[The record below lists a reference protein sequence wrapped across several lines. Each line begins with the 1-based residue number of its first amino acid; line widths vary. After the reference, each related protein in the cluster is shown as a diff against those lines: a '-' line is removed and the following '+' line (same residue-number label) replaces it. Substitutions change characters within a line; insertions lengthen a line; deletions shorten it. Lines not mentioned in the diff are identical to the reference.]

1 MVTAVERDKALQ
13 VGLKDKEWRKIFDGK
28 SGMNEVYYE
37 IITRT
42 PSEVFRRV
50 ITRMVAAT
58 VDESV
63 FVLTENGDTGT
74 VMYDQLCDYLLNALA
89 ARNGDYDSS
98 IDGLDAYTAAIAENM
113 REIGNG
119 VGLRDL
125 AWYMYARADD
135 DTRHWIYVELVKRM
149 GISVVLTLILDLYK
163 GYKICETKHQNNRIF
178 RLAMNAA
185 QSEKER
191 IADRLEKEIEN
202 TITIA
207 RKESNYNNFRAAL
220 IFDMGQIYNIF
231 TPEKI
236 KKTGEV
242 LELKDFRAMIRA
254 M

>member
-1 MVTAVERDKALQ
+1 M
-13 VGLKDKEWRKIFDGK
+13 
-28 SGMNEVYYE
+28 YYE

-42 PSEVFRRV
+42 PDEVYRRV

-63 FVLTENGDTGT
+63 FVLTEDGDTGT
-74 VMYDQLCDYLLNALA
+74 VMYDQLCEYLLNALA
-89 ARNGDYDSS
+89 ARNGDYDSC
-98 IDGLDAYTAAIAENM
+98 IEGLDAYAAAIAENM
-113 REIGNG
+113 REIGNA

-125 AWYMYARADD
+125 AWYMYARTDD
-135 DTRHWIYVELVKRM
+135 DTRHWIYEELVKRM
-149 GISVVLTLILDLYK
+149 GVSVVLTLILDLYK
-163 GYKICETKHQNNRIF
+163 GYKIGETKYADERIF
-178 RLAMNAA
+178 RLAMNAT

-191 IADRLEKEIEN
+191 IADSLEKEIEN

-236 KKTGEV
+236 KKNSEV

>member
-1 MVTAVERDKALQ
+1 MVSAVERDKALQ
-13 VGLKDKEWRKIFDGK
+13 VGLKDKDWRKIFDGK

-63 FVLTENGDTGT
+63 FVLTEDGDTGA
-74 VMYDQLCDYLLNALA
+74 VMYDQLCEYLLNALA
-89 ARNGDYDSS
+89 ARNGDYDSY
-98 IDGLDAYTAAIAENM
+98 IEGLDAYTAAIAENM

-125 AWYMYARADD
+125 AWYMYSRADD

-163 GYKICETKHQNNRIF
+163 GYKICETKHQDNRIF
-178 RLAMNAA
+178 RQAMNAT
-185 QSEKER
+185 QSEKDR
-191 IADRLEKEIEN
+191 IADSLEKEIEN

-220 IFDMGQIYNIF
+220 IFDMQRIYNIF
-231 TPEKI
+231 TPKKI

>member
-1 MVTAVERDKALQ
+1 MVSAVERDKALQ
-13 VGLKDKEWRKIFDGK
+13 IGLKAKDWRRIFDGK

-42 PSEVFRRV
+42 PDEVFRRV
-50 ITRMVAAT
+50 ITRMTAAT

-63 FVLTENGDTGT
+63 FVLTEDGDTGAL
-74 VMYDQLCDYLLNALA
+74 MYDQLCEYLLNALA
-89 ARNGDYDSS
+89 ARNGDYDSC
-98 IDGLDAYTAAIAENM
+98 IEGLDAYAAAVAENM

-125 AWYMYARADD
+125 AWYMYARTDD
-135 DTRHWIYVELVKRM
+135 DTRHWIYEELVKKM
-149 GISVVLTLILDLYK
+149 GVSVVLTLILDLYK
-163 GYKICETKHQNNRIF
+163 GYKIGETKYADDRIF
-178 RLAMNAA
+178 RLAMNAS

-191 IADRLEKEIEN
+191 IADSLEKEIEN

-236 KKTGEV
+236 KKNSEV

>member
-1 MVTAVERDKALQ
+1 MVSAVERDKALQ
-13 VGLKDKEWRKIFDGK
+13 IGLKGKDWRRIFDGK

-42 PSEVFRRV
+42 PDEVYRRV
-50 ITRMVAAT
+50 MTRMAAAT
-58 VDESV
+58 IDESV
-63 FVLTENGDTGT
+63 FVLTEDSDTGAL
-74 VMYDQLCDYLLNALA
+74 MYDQLCEYLLSALA
-89 ARNGDYDSS
+89 AKNGDYDSS
-98 IDGLDAYTAAIAENM
+98 IDGLDAYTAAVAENM
-113 REIGNG
+113 REIGNA

-135 DTRHWIYVELVKRM
+135 DTRHWIYEELVKRM

-163 GYKICETKHQNNRIF
+163 GYKIGETKYADDRIF
-178 RLAMNAA
+178 RLAMNAT
-185 QSEKER
+185 QSEKAR
-191 IADRLEKEIEN
+191 IAERLEKEIES

-236 KKTGEV
+236 KKPSEV
-242 LELKDFRAMIRA
+242 LEIKDFRAMIRA

>member
-1 MVTAVERDKALQ
+1 MVSAIERDKALQ
-13 VGLKDKEWRKIFDGK
+13 IGLKGKDWRRIFDGK

-42 PSEVFRRV
+42 PDEVYRRV

-63 FVLTENGDTGT
+63 FVLTEDGDTGT
-74 VMYDQLCDYLLNALA
+74 VMYDQLCEYLLNALA
-89 ARNGDYDSS
+89 ARNGDYDSC
-98 IDGLDAYTAAIAENM
+98 IEGLDAYAAAIAENM
-113 REIGNG
+113 REIGNA

-125 AWYMYARADD
+125 AWYMYARTDD
-135 DTRHWIYVELVKRM
+135 DTRHWIYEELVKRM
-149 GISVVLTLILDLYK
+149 GVSVVLTLILDLYK
-163 GYKICETKHQNNRIF
+163 GYKIGETKYADERIF
-178 RLAMNAA
+178 RLAMNAT

-191 IADRLEKEIEN
+191 IADSLEKEIEN

-220 IFDMGQIYNIF
+220 IFNMGQIYNIF

-236 KKTGEV
+236 KKNSEV

>member
-13 VGLKDKEWRKIFDGK
+13 IGLKGKDWRKIFDGK

-42 PSEVFRRV
+42 PDEVYRRV

-63 FVLTENGDTGT
+63 FVLTEDGDTGAL
-74 VMYDQLCDYLLNALA
+74 MYDQLCEYLLNALA
-89 ARNGDYDSS
+89 EKNGDYDSC
-98 IDGLDAYTAAIAENM
+98 IEGLDAYAAAIAENM
-113 REIGNG
+113 REIGNAI
-119 VGLRDL
+119 GLREL
-125 AWYMYARADD
+125 AWYLYARVDD
-135 DTRHWIYVELVKRM
+135 ESRHWIYVELVKRM

-163 GYKICETKHQNNRIF
+163 GYKIGETKYADDRIF
-178 RLAMNAA
+178 RLAMNATK
-185 QSEKER
+185 SEKER

-207 RKESNYNNFRAAL
+207 RKESNYNNFKAAL

-236 KKTGEV
+236 KKTSEV
-242 LELKDFRAMIRA
+242 LEIKDFRAMIRA

>member
-1 MVTAVERDKALQ
+1 MVSAVERDKALEI
-13 VGLKDKEWRKIFDGK
+13 GLNAKDWRRIFDGK
-28 SGMNEVYYE
+28 TGMNEVYYE

-42 PSEVFRRV
+42 PDEVYRRV

-63 FVLTENGDTGT
+63 FVLTEDGDTGAL
-74 VMYDQLCDYLLNALA
+74 MYDQLCEYLLNALA
-89 ARNGDYDSS
+89 AKNGDYDSC
-98 IDGLDAYTAAIAENM
+98 IEGLDAYAAAIAENM
-113 REIGNG
+113 REIGNA

-125 AWYMYARADD
+125 AWYMYAQTDD
-135 DTRHWIYVELVKRM
+135 ETRHWIYVELVKRM

-163 GYKICETKHQNNRIF
+163 GYKICETKHQDNRIF
-178 RLAMNAA
+178 RLARDAT
-185 QSEKER
+185 QGEKER
-191 IADRLEKEIEN
+191 IAERLEKEIEN

-220 IFDMGQIYNIF
+220 IFDMRQIYNIF
-231 TPEKI
+231 APEKI
-236 KKTGEV
+236 KKASEV

>member
-1 MVTAVERDKALQ
+1 MVSAVERDKALQ
-13 VGLKDKEWRKIFDGK
+13 VGLKDKDWRKIFDGK

-50 ITRMVAAT
+50 LTRMVAAT

-63 FVLTENGDTGT
+63 FVLTEDGDTGT
-74 VMYDQLCDYLLNALA
+74 VMYDQLCEYLLNALA
-89 ARNGDYDSS
+89 AKNGDYDSC

-135 DTRHWIYVELVKRM
+135 ETRHWIYEELVKRM
-149 GISVVLTLILDLYK
+149 GVSVVLTLILDLYK
-163 GYKICETKHQNNRIF
+163 GYKICETKHQDDRIF

-191 IADRLEKEIEN
+191 IAEHLEKEIES

-236 KKTGEV
+236 KKNGEV
-242 LELKDFRAMIRA
+242 LEIKDFRAMIRA

>member
-1 MVTAVERDKALQ
+1 MVSAVERDKALQ
-13 VGLKDKEWRKIFDGK
+13 VGLKDKDWRNIFDGK

-58 VDESV
+58 IDESK
-63 FVLTENGDTGT
+63 FILTEDGDTGAL
-74 VMYDQLCDYLLNALA
+74 MYDQLCEYLLNALA

-98 IDGLDAYTAAIAENM
+98 IDGLDAYAAAVAENM

-125 AWYMYARADD
+125 AWYMYARTDD
-135 DTRHWIYVELVKRM
+135 DTRHWIYEELVKKL
-149 GISVVLTLILDLYK
+149 GVSVVLTLILDLYK
-163 GYKICETKHQNNRIF
+163 GYKIGETRHGDNRIF
-178 RLAMNAA
+178 RLAMHAS
-185 QSEKER
+185 QSEKAR
-191 IADRLEKEIEN
+191 IADSLEKEIES

-207 RKESNYNNFRAAL
+207 RKESNYNNFKAAL
-220 IFDMGQIYNIF
+220 IFDMQQIYNIF
-231 TPEKI
+231 TPKKI
-236 KKTGEV
+236 SEV
-242 LELKDFRAMIRA
+242 LEIKDFRAMIRA

>member
-13 VGLKDKEWRKIFDGK
+13 VGLKDKDWRKIFEGK

-37 IITRT
+37 IISRT

-58 VDESV
+58 IDESV
-63 FVLTENGDTGT
+63 FVLTEDGDTGT
-74 VMYDQLCDYLLNALA
+74 LMYDQLCEYLLNDLA
-89 ARNGDYDSS
+89 AKNGDYDSC
-98 IDGLDAYTAAIAENM
+98 IEGLDAYAAAVAENM

-125 AWYMYARADD
+125 AWYMYARTDD
-135 DTRHWIYVELVKRM
+135 ETRHWIYIELVKRM

-163 GYKICETKHQNNRIF
+163 GYKICETKHQDNRIF
-178 RLAMNAA
+178 RQAMNAT

-191 IADRLEKEIEN
+191 IAERLEKEIEN

-236 KKTGEV
+236 KKTSEV